1 MPRPCLRLRAAA
13 DLLSLFLAGGALAGF
28 FGLGASAV
36 RRYERTAERD
46 VAARL
51 RGPEKRVRL
60 TLRYPGFLSPA
71 SGDLTSATVAASKF
85 SVTGLPFLREP
96 WRTARGRIDRL
107 VLDLRDFEL
116 SGLRV
121 ERLSGT
127 VPRVRYDLGYAQR
140 HGGIRISRAGTGAAE
155 VVLKPDA
162 IAAWLMRRTPGLLGV
177 EARAERDL
185 LRVTGRIRFS
195 SFEIPFEVSG
205 PLVGD
210 GPRLLL
216 KSPRILLAGTE
227 ATGAN
232 AEALARA
239 LNPVVDADRDL
250 ALRGAVGIRTVT
262 VEDGLIVARG
272 TVTIPAAPPPPPPSP
287 PTQSGSP

>member
-1 MPRPCLRLRAAA
+1 MTLLAAA
-13 DLLSLFLAGGALAGF
+13 GAIAGL

-51 RGPEKRVRL
+51 TGEDKRVRL

-71 SGDLTSATVAASKF
+71 SGDLASATVEASRF
-85 SVTGLPFLREP
+85 SVRGLPFLREP
-96 WRTARGRIDRL
+96 GRTARGRIDRL

-116 SGLRV
+116 SGLAV

-140 HGGIRISRAGTGAAE
+140 HGGIRISRCGVGEAE
-155 VVLKPDA
+155 VVLRPEA

-177 EARAERDL
+177 RAVTQGDV

-195 SFEIPFEVSG
+195 AFEVPFDVSG
-205 PLVGD
+205 PLAGD
-210 GPRLLL
+210 GPKLLL
-216 KSPRILLAGTE
+216 TSPRILLGGTE

-250 ALRGAVGIRTVT
+250 GLRGAVAIQTVAIEAGR
-262 VEDGLIVARG
+262 VIARG
-272 TVTIPAAPPPPPPSP
+272 TVTIPAETTTAETIPVER
-287 PTQSGSP
+287 TVTKGGSGGR